1 MRGPSLVLCA
11 AFLFAA
17 ANAVAKA
24 LYMRGNT
31 LVSVFLARCLVVY
44 LANGA
49 LVACREGQA
58 SAGRVLLLRTGSFA
72 SSQMAALRGLVGAMT
87 GIGLN
92 LAFVFLTLA
101 DAFTIFKGV
110 DLLGTNAISRLALGE
125 ALSWRELGSGLLT
138 LLGLLLVA
146 QPPLLFGGAATAG
159 ARLSAAGIAAATLGG
174 LCSAAFNVLTRAL
187 SREGR
192 PLGAVSPAML
202 LSYFMVATFGCAGAL
217 GVGATAS
224 GLAARDG
231 WAWARLAS
239 GAGAPLVALGL
250 LALYCAGILCG
261 QLAMGAPPPAHPGT
275 FGRGFAAPR
284 LRRLALVC
292 AAKGMATTRAG
303 VGAILAVSEIA
314 FAFLLD
320 VALLGETPPN
330 HPTPLAHTRAPCLNA
345 APPRR
350 PVQASRPAPS
360 PHSAPHSSWRAW
372 ARWHAPRCR
381 PRAPLHRSRGP
392 TRRMRC
398 TTRTRDQSPEGR

>member
-92 LAFVFLTLA
+92 LSFVFLTLA

-159 ARLSAAGIAAATLGG
+159 ALSAAGIAAATLGG
-174 LCSAAFNVLTRAL
+174 ICSAAFNVLTRAL

-284 LRRLALVC
+284 LRRLALVWRSQ
-292 AAKGMATTRAG
+292 GDG
-303 VGAILAVSEIA
+303 
-314 FAFLLD
+314 D
-320 VALLGETPPN
+320 D
-330 HPTPLAHTRAPCLNA
+330 
-345 APPRR
+345 PRR
-350 PVQASRPAPS
+350 RGRNPGRERDRLCL
-360 PHSAPHSSWRAW
+360 SARCG
-372 ARWHAPRCR
+372 APR
-381 PRAPLHRSRGP
+381 
-392 TRRMRC
+392 
-398 TTRTRDQSPEGR
+398 